1 MGNEVVD
8 MRTAMADF
16 QDARARADLER
27 LVARL
32 TGKSASL
39 LSYEEVRQKL
49 KARESA
55 VRELED
61 IPLNAVVGSVGR
73 YTDFTRSFLP
83 TRSHDASRWARV
95 QLAVADMAG
104 VPPIEV
110 YQVGQVYF
118 VLDGNHRV
126 SVARQ
131 SGASHIQAYVTQVQS
146 RVPLSPDVQPDEL
159 IIKAEYAGFLEYTHL
174 DELRPGAQIIVSVP
188 GQYTKLEDHIEVHRF
203 FAEMEQERD
212 IPYPEAVGLWYDEV
226 YLPVARLIQERD
238 ILRDFPGRTE
248 TDLYL
253 WIAEHR
259 VAMERELGWK
269 IRPESALTNLVA
281 YLSPKPGRRAAR
293 WSWKVRELIVPDQLL
308 TGPPPG
314 QWRKEHLSARR
325 DPRRPRDESCH
336 SLFADILV
344 AINGEES
351 GWQALEQAIAL
362 AQREDA
368 WLHGLHVLPAPG
380 DKESQAAQALQAEF
394 ERRCRAAGVTGR
406 LAVEAGEVVHHLFE
420 RSWMMDMVIA
430 SLNHPPSSQPLAS
443 LRSGFQS
450 LVQRCPRPVLSV
462 PKLSPLDRP
471 LLAYD
476 GSPKAEEALFVAA
489 YLAGQWGVP
498 LVVVSVTENGHDVA
512 KALERARDYLE
523 THAPLRKGVQAV
535 FVEERGP
542 AAAAI
547 AKTAAEHEIDLL
559 IMGGYSSS
567 PLLQVVLGST
577 VNQVLRQSA
586 LPVLICR

>member
-1 MGNEVVD
+1 MDKAVSLGS
-8 MRTAMADF
+8 ALADF
-16 QDARARADLER
+16 QDARVRADLER

-32 TGKSASL
+32 TGKSTRL

-49 KARESA
+49 RARESA

-61 IPLNAVVGSVGR
+61 IPLDAIVGSVGR

-83 TRSHDASRWARV
+83 TQSHDANRWARV
-95 QLAVADMAG
+95 QVAVADMAG

-110 YQVGQVYF
+110 YQVGEAYF

-131 SGASHIQAYVTQVQS
+131 SGASHIQAYVTRVHTK
-146 RVPLSPDVQPDEL
+146 VPLSPDVQPDDL
-159 IIKAEYAGFLEYTHL
+159 IIKAEYTSFLEYTHL
-174 DELRPGAQIIVSVP
+174 DELRPGAELVVSVP

-203 FAEMEQERD
+203 FAEVEQERD

-226 YLPVARLIQERD
+226 YRPVVRLIQERD

-269 IRPESALTNLVA
+269 VRHESALTNLVA
-281 YLSPKPGRRAAR
+281 RLSPKPGRLAAR
-293 WSWKVRELIVPDQLL
+293 WSWKVRDIVVPDQLL

-314 QWRKEHLSARR
+314 QWRKEHLAARR
-325 DPRRPRDESCH
+325 DACRPRDDNCH

-344 AINGEES
+344 AINGEDS
-351 GWQALEQAIAL
+351 GWQALEQAIAI

-368 WLHGLHVLPAPG
+368 WLHGLHVLPGQG
-380 DKESQAAQALQAEF
+380 DKATEATQALQAEF
-394 ERRCRAAGVTGR
+394 ERRCQAAGVTGR
-406 LAVEAGEVVHHLFE
+406 LAIEAGDVVHHICE
-420 RSWMMDMVIA
+420 RSWPMDLVVA
-430 SLNHPPSSQPLAS
+430 SLNHPPPSQPLAR
-443 LRSGFQS
+443 LRSGFQA
-450 LVQRCPRPVLSV
+450 LVQRCPRPVLTV
-462 PKLSPLDRP
+462 PGISPLDHP

-489 YLAGQWGVP
+489 YMAGQWGVP
-498 LVVVSVTENGHDVA
+498 LVVVSVAE
-512 KALERARDYLE
+512 ALERARDYLE
-523 THAPLRKGVQAV
+523 RHGVQAI

-547 AKTAAEHEIDLL
+547 AKISAEQEINLL
-559 IMGGYSSS
+559 IMGGYSSN
-567 PLLQVVLGST
+567 PLLQVVLDST
-577 VNQVLRQSA
+577 VDQVLRQSGW
-586 LPVLICR
+586 PVLICR